1 MRDVELCCTT
11 LGLGCRIF
19 DSYYGCLLYADD
31 ILLLSHSVNA
41 IVQSDTTGL
50 SGGVPDTHTSTCWA
64 AVYPSPEAVPE
75 DAWENI

>member
-1 MRDVELCCTT
+1 M
-11 LGLGCRIF
+11 
-19 DSYYGCLLYADD
+19 DS
-31 ILLLSHSVNA
+31 V

-64 AVYPSPEAVPE
+64 AVFPSPEAVPE